1 MGGDHGELRESVS
14 SGRLSKGSMSK
25 GVIIGDQT
33 FPPTSAQG
41 TWSLPKTRHRA
52 ALFRPALSDNAFVL
66 ASPHPLFPSI

>member
-33 FPPTSAQG
+33 FPPTKCPGHVVAAQNAPPSG
-41 TWSLPKTRHRA
+41 VISPSP
-52 ALFRPALSDNAFVL
+52 FR
-66 ASPHPLFPSI
+66 